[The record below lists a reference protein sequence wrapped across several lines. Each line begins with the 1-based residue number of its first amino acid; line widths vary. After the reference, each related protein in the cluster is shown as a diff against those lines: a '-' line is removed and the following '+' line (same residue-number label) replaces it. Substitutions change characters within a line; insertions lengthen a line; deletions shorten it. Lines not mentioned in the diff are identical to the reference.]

1 MIDAVISVLDHIQ
14 GDDLHVS
21 CYYIDTNLNAYAIST
36 AQMYSNTPA
45 DFDFKLESLA
55 QGFES
60 LSEFAE
66 HLASSVDIVFP
77 VIHGRFGEDG
87 GIQVCMMDVWKIVPV
102 LMICESIR
110 HDRFV
115 HVDVVKANANPSPVV
130 QVSTIVCENCE
141 GNGAVSC
148 SQCEGNGVNSV
159 DHFDRRFKAGGLGW
173 LC

>member
-1 MIDAVISVLDHIQ
+1 MR
-14 GDDLHVS
+14 
-21 CYYIDTNLNAYAIST
+21 TIST
-36 AQMYSNTPA
+36 TQMYSNTPA

-55 QGFES
+55 QGFKS

-87 GIQVCMMDVWKIVPV
+87 GIQVF

-110 HDRFV
+110 HGRFV
-115 HVDVVKANANPSPVV
+115 HVDVVKANAHPSPVV

-141 GNGAVSC
+141 GNGVVSF
-148 SQCEGNGVNSV
+148 SQCEGNGVNFV